1 MRLAAESWP
10 LETGSES
17 GREAVGEAVP
27 GLKVLLGHL
36 FRYRIR
42 PIRGVTGEAAFL
54 SSLGPGPER
63 RAQGGLNTE
72 TQDGL
77 GDSPD
82 APKHVG
88 EAGTRKRGTQGS
100 LYNRLGQPGRGR
112 PQSLLCNSQV

>member
-10 LETGSES
+10 LETSSEA

-27 GLKVLLGHL
+27 GLKALLGHL

-77 GDSPD
+77 G
-82 APKHVG
+82 
-88 EAGTRKRGTQGS
+88 
-100 LYNRLGQPGRGR
+100 GQPGC
-112 PQSLLCNSQV
+112 S